1 LHKLESKVISYF
13 IEAVDGVKA
22 AILEEVGK
30 PLRYVTDF
38 PEPKAERDMVLVRLI
53 ASGICWADLA
63 FARGYWRRRGEII
76 KRSGIKILGHEGVG
90 MVKELGSYCEGI
102 VREGQRVG
110 IPLINSTCGVCD
122 ACLSGFES
130 KCERRIATGEQI
142 NGTFAEYAVI
152 REKYAIPIPDSV
164 SDEEAGPMLDAG
176 VTAYSAVKRISSLG
190 VSPGRTV
197 AVLGAAGG
205 VGHYAVQIAKV
216 YGYRVLGIDVGEER
230 IKFAEEV
237 GADEVADAR
246 ESPDVVVSKFGKVS
260 AAIVCATRIQA
271 YNYAFKILA
280 KTGIVTVIGAPSELE
295 GQIPITPEELI
306 GLGARVIPISVGT
319 RLDQRELLNLAAQ
332 KKVKTYFKL
341 YYLEQINK
349 ALEDLDSAKV
359 LGRSVIKMI

>member
-1 LHKLESKVISYF
+1 
-13 IEAVDGVKA
+13 
-22 AILEEVGK
+22 
-30 PLRYVTDF
+30 
-38 PEPKAERDMVLVRLI
+38 M
-53 ASGICWADLA
+53 
-63 FARGYWRRRGEII
+63 
-76 KRSGIKILGHEGVG
+76 
-90 MVKELGSYCEGI
+90 
-102 VREGQRVG
+102 
-110 IPLINSTCGVCD
+110 
-122 ACLSGFES
+122 
-130 KCERRIATGEQI
+130 
-142 NGTFAEYAVI
+142 
-152 REKYAIPIPDSV
+152 
-164 SDEEAGPMLDAG
+164 
-176 VTAYSAVKRISSLG
+176 AYSAVKRISSLG

-205 VGHYAVQIAKV
+205 VGHYAVQIAKA

-271 YNYAFKILA
+271 YNFAFKILA